1 MSVLTEERLI
11 QFLKETID
19 IEKDC
24 LERIVS
30 EGTRP
35 VPPEILTRYRSLI
48 QAIQSEKQNEP
59 TLQDECWNWIWD
71 IKEGMNLIQ
80 LYGRLAW
87 LNLQLL
93 ELL

>member
-11 QFLKETID
+11 QFLRETID

-24 LERIVS
+24 LDRIVT

-35 VPPEILTRYRSLI
+35 VPADILSRYRALI
-48 QAIQSEKQNEP
+48 QSIQCERDNEP
-59 TLQDECWNWIWD
+59 TLQEECWTWIWD